1 MHTVLTDCVNSC
13 YINDERKENVYNRIA
28 RRSTVKKAPYI
39 AVFGLS
45 GLSVKDSSFIKRL
58 SGFMSDRAS

>member
-13 YINDERKENVYNRIA
+13 YINDERKKNVYNRIA
-28 RRSTVKKAPYI
+28 RRLTVRKTPYI
-39 AVFGLS
+39 EVFGLS

-58 SGFMSDRAS
+58 SEFMSDRAS